1 MKNRYEAYRL
11 LGDDASSQEDLEFP
25 FSQPK
30 ASRVC
35 SIKGITRI
43 LPVVFFVTSL
53 FLNGFL
59 GVYVF
64 RFRKQVVTNGAT
76 HFGQ

>member
-1 MKNRYEAYRL
+1 MKNLYEAYHL
-11 LGDDASSQEDLEFP
+11 LRDDASSQEDLELP

-30 ASRVC
+30 ACRVC

-53 FLNGFL
+53 FLSGFL
-59 GVYVF
+59 RVYVF
-64 RFRKQVVTNGAT
+64 ELRKQVAINIAT
-76 HFGQ
+76 QSGH